1 MSPDDRR
8 KAILAVLIP
17 LLVERGG
24 DVTTKE
30 IAQAAG
36 IAEGTIFRVFPD
48 KGTLLLAAAEEA
60 INPAGGAVEFEAA
73 MAATDDLRDRVVLA
87 AARVL
92 DRMRLTMA
100 VMVAV
105 RPYLAAKFH
114 EAQSRGEKVP
124 FGPPP
129 FVLRAQQD
137 LHDRLTGL
145 FEPYAA
151 QLAVDPKTAALALR
165 SLTLGS
171 ARPELG
177 MDPALTPDEIADI
190 VLDGIRT
197 RPTAGPTPGE
207 TT

>member
-8 KAILAVLIP
+8 KAILDALLP

-60 INPAGGAVEFEAA
+60 INPADGAEQFEAA

-105 RPYLAAKFH
+105 RPYLAAKVH
-114 EAQSRGEKVP
+114 EAHSRGAKAP

-145 FEPYAA
+145 FEPYAD

-197 RPTAGPTPGE
+197 RPVSGE
-207 TT
+207 KN